1 MGMSGYVSPTVRR
14 RRLAAELRRLR
25 ALAGL
30 KEEEVAELVGWSPSK
45 VSRYELARTGLRP
58 SDVRKLLEVYRVDSS
73 HQEELLALA
82 REATVKGWWEEYA
95 DVVPEDYL
103 ALIGLEAEATSE
115 LSWHLDLI
123 PGLLQTEN
131 YARSV
136 NTHFQNALSATP
148 PSKIERSVQLRLRRQ
163 QRLTGEPPLEYSA
176 VLDEAVLRRRV
187 ADAAIMREQLVHLV
201 EIARLP
207 SVTLRIMRLADSNPI
222 VINSFDLL
230 TFGTEP
236 VTRMPDV
243 VWGEILQS
251 AIFFEGEADTY
262 QYRFMFGRLAELALG
277 PSRSADLVASIADE
291 VWRLQACSTG
301 MREGCWVSPLV
312 SLSVVA
318 QLL

>member
-1 MGMSGYVSPTVRR
+1 MPGYVSPTVRR

-58 SDVRKLLEVYRVDSS
+58 SDVRKLLDAYRVDSH

-82 REATVKGWWEEYA
+82 REATDKGWWEEYA
-95 DVVPEDYL
+95 DVVSEEYL
-103 ALIGLEAEATSE
+103 ALIGMEAEATSE

-136 NTHFQNALSATP
+136 NTQFQNAMSPTP
-148 PSKIERSVQLRLRRQ
+148 PTKIERSVQLRLRRQ
-163 QRLTGEPPLEYSA
+163 ERLTGDPPLDYSV

-187 ADAAIMREQLVHLV
+187 ADVAIMREQLAHLV
-201 EIARLP
+201 EVAQLP
-207 SVTLRIMRLADSNPI
+207 SVTLRIIRLSDSNPI
-222 VINSFDLL
+222 VTNSFDLL

-236 VTRMPDV
+236 GTRMPDV
-243 VWGEILQS
+243 VWGEILRT
-251 AIFFEGEADTY
+251 AIHFEGEADTY

-277 PSRSADLVASIADE
+277 PSQSADLVASIADE
-291 VWRLQACSTG
+291 VWHLRA
-301 MREGCWVSPLV
+301 
-312 SLSVVA
+312 
-318 QLL
+318 